1 METISVKNWKLIV
14 VTALISCFTFV
25 DEANAQSALGQL
37 ETMAGQKVDYS
48 QVPPPNCVCTECHYP
63 CGSGHSSSCPYSNGE
78 VRTTTTSTDRNLTY
92 RKEKANKLNDNGNS
106 SFRSGNYR
114 DAVSSYK
121 RARFFNPFDETIK
134 QNYKAAKRALD
145 AKKREEKLAHQ
156 KPKPKPKPISSNVN
170 NTSIAN
176 SHIPQTNVNTANN
189 SQYNINTSQNTTV
202 TSSTTNIAP
211 TYIPPIK
218 DVKQYGQMYVAQS
231 KLFNTLIDYEIIDA
245 DNPYIKVS
253 EGIMNN
259 PSVLVYTE
267 DFQKEE
273 EKRHPEIEYYRKL
286 SVASVG
292 LLPKGINY
300 GMIVGTNLIFKSV
313 SAGVDVLSGTGRSEY
328 HEAQIY
334 SFVNALKQSEFDVAM
349 AASTDVLVG
358 NGIKLAGAGIVKAS
372 EGAAVTLNN
381 TFSVI
386 APNLAKEAGSVI
398 MSSGR
403 NVSELVLSK
412 TAENATQI
420 LGLHKDFEDA
430 REDLIKNYNQEQ
442 K

>member
-1 METISVKNWKLIV
+1 MKASKNNNRKHAISIVLILGFV
-14 VTALISCFTFV
+14 FTV
-25 DEANAQSALGQL
+25 STQAQSALGQL
-37 ETMAGQKVDYS
+37 ETLAGQKVDYS
-48 QVPPPNCVCTECHYP
+48 QIPPPNCVCSECGYS
-63 CGSGHSSSCPYSNGE
+63 CGSGHSSSCPYNNGE
-78 VRTTTTSTDRNLTY
+78 VRTTTSSADRNLAY

-156 KPKPKPKPISSNVN
+156 KPKPKPIPSNVN
-170 NTSIAN
+170 NTSIVN
-176 SHIPQTNVNTANN
+176 SHIPQTNVNTTNN
-189 SQYNINTSQNTTV
+189 SQYNINTSQNTTA
-202 TSSTTNIAP
+202 TTSTTNVTP

-231 KLFNTLIDYEIIDA
+231 KLFNTLINHEIIDA

-273 EKRHPEIEYYRKL
+273 EKRHPEIEYYRKI
-286 SVASVG
+286 SVATVG
-292 LLPKGINY
+292 LFPKGINY
-300 GMIVGTNLIFKSV
+300 GLIVGTNLIFKNV
-313 SAGVDVLSGTGRSEY
+313 ATYTDIINGTENREI
-328 HEAQIY
+328 HEAQV
-334 SFVNALKQSEFDVAM
+334 FTVVNALKQSEFDVAM
-349 AASTDVLVG
+349 AASTDLLVG
-358 NGIKLAGAGIVKAS
+358 NGIKIAGKGILRAS
-372 EGAAVTLNN
+372 EGIALKINN
-381 TFSVI
+381 SFSVI
-386 APNLAKEAGSVI
+386 APNVGKEVVNTV
-398 MSSGR
+398 MTSGR

-412 TAENATQI
+412 TAENAAQM

-430 REDLIKNYNQEQ
+430 KTELIESYNQEQ